1 MIINNKSIQG
11 VFIYAET
18 AEYERGDFIVD
29 EDSIYICT
37 PKEGDT
43 VSGKKPKNDS
53 ENYKLYLGRDI
64 ATWEDFESQYS
75 SQNNVISGE
84 DKLITSTVLS
94 QILKKLSFGLDS
106 NGIITEST
114 VPLSP
119 NLKNIL
125 SSTGLSSTNQQ
136 DIVDHLLLTENVP
149 EYNNMTIR
157 VGRNLFKDIL
167 PNIDDLATEFFD
179 DIEINSVIL
188 KQYTY
193 YETTSYTSKNPDN
206 KIRVQEVIDHIN
218 GVCLY
223 RFTRFGAEVAIA
235 DISEGKIGIPSSW
248 KLSCPNLQ
256 YLSKLNSLL
265 KYIENSKDNKSSN
278 FRFKEITNL
287 LNGPEIENQKC
298 SYTLQIGFN
307 LKNEE
312 LKLTTVVI
320 SVVKNNI
327 YYNYSLTIN
336 LSDPK
341 SGKIYAFP
349 NEVKITRKDN
359 IISLNWEDLN
369 IDSVNISNIYVKSYE
384 N

>member
-11 VFIYAET
+11 VFLYEET

-114 VPLSP
+114 APLSP

-125 SSTGLSSTNQQ
+125 SSTGLTSTNQQ
-136 DIVDHLLLTENVP
+136 DIIDHLLLTENVP

-206 KIRVQEVIDHIN
+206 KIRIQEVIDHIN

-298 SYTLQIGFN
+298 SYTLQIGIN

-341 SGKIYAFP
+341 SGKTYAFP

-369 IDSVNISNIYVKSYE
+369 IDSVNISNIYIKSYE